1 METGIEISKLLD
13 RVRAHPP
20 RLAGFFR
27 ALSRLP
33 ADFLLP
39 DPVVEQ
45 WCVWLYPG
53 QPFVQ
58 QLKSSLLAGPPAL
71 RGNVISLLTTQSA
84 MSSELSRLLFRVAYL
99 DLVPAVRQRALET
112 LAEATWSAAYPLIGG
127 DTICHQALLAREE
140 PLRAAGIRLAMRYQL
155 RGMQADLKRIAEA
168 DPSPNLRQLA
178 DRGLSLLHPDG
189 LVL

>member
-1 METGIEISKLLD
+1 MKTGTEISKLLD
-13 RVRAHPP
+13 AARAHPL
-20 RLAGFFR
+20 RLAGLFR

-58 QLKSSLLAGPPAL
+58 QLKSSLLVGPPAL
-71 RGNVISLLTTQSA
+71 RGNVISLLAIQPVT
-84 MSSELSRLLFRVAYL
+84 SSELSRLLFRVAYL
-99 DLVPAVRQRALET
+99 DPVPAVRQRALET
-112 LAEATWSAAYPLIGG
+112 LTEATWSTAYPLIGG
-127 DTICHQALLAREE
+127 DTICHQALLAIEE

-155 RGMQADLKRIAEA
+155 RGVKADLRRIAEA

-178 DRGLSLLHPDG
+178 DHGLSLLHPEAV
-189 LVL
+189 VL